1 MTDKF
6 CVLPFVHAVYNP
18 YDPEV
23 EKSNISICCRIDQTT
38 NDFSGTNEPIKN
50 TELRQKIQQEF
61 LSGNIPDVCYRCVDE
76 ERMGGKSYRVG
87 MNDLFNS
94 MFSTDEILEKKL
106 RFLEIVPGNTCNL
119 ACRMCNNV
127 YSSKRDK
134 FDRFLSD
141 NNFSNYSKRSFQ
153 DWRNLNLEDLRVLKL
168 MGGEP
173 THLREHISLLIHLR
187 ELGILHNID
196 LQMPTNATIRMTD
209 EWKNILLEC
218 NSVTLAVS
226 IDGIGSLNEYI
237 RQYSDWNI
245 ILENLRDLV
254 EFSTR
259 SENTLVSFNT
269 VITCLNVNKS
279 KETEVFLQENF
290 PEMWAYQDVT
300 PYPDYLSV
308 RYLPSSLRKKL
319 LNMDSISDIVRKFL
333 ITLPESNKNL
343 VPRCMEFIN
352 LSDQFYGTSFESVN
366 PEMYNL
372 LMEHMTND

>member
-50 TELRQKIQQEF
+50 TEFRQKIQQEF

-76 ERMGGKSYRVG
+76 ERVGGKSYRAG
-87 MNDLFNS
+87 MNELFSS
-94 MFSTDEILEKKL
+94 MFSPVEILEKKL

-141 NNFSNYSKRSFQ
+141 NNFSEYSKRSFP
-153 DWRNLNLEDLRVLKL
+153 DWRNLNLKDLRVLKL

-196 LQMPTNATIRMTD
+196 LQMPTNATMRMTE
-209 EWKNILLEC
+209 EWKSILLEC
-218 NSVTLAVS
+218 KSVNLSVS
-226 IDGIGSLNEYI
+226 IDATSNLNEYI
-237 RQYSDWNI
+237 RQYSDWNTI
-245 ILENLRDLV
+245 IENARDLF
-254 EFSTR
+254 ELSKK
-259 SENTLVSFNT
+259 SSDILLSINT
-269 VITCLNVNKS
+269 VITCLNVNRS
-279 KETEVFLQENF
+279 KETEVFLNENF
-290 PEMWAYQDVT
+290 PGIRSYQDIT

-308 RYLPSSLRKKL
+308 RYLPNGLRKKL
-319 LNMDSISDIVRKFL
+319 LNLNSISDTVRKFL
-333 ITLPESNKNL
+333 TTLPEFKGNL